1 MTTTLRVLALSGSLR
16 RGSYNTAALRAAQE
30 LAPNGMTIDIV
41 DIAAIPMF
49 DQDVEQTGWPYTALD
64 LAANVTRADALLIA
78 STEYNHSFSAP
89 IKNALDWLSR
99 TPPGASAGQYVLAR
113 KPVAVLGAST
123 GRSGS
128 GRAQLHLRQVLGY
141 LDMLPVNQPEVLI
154 DHASVKFDGDGH
166 LTDARTRVVIRTLLE
181 GLDSWTRLVGGGE
194 HPIQLA
200 RTGADVVHV
209 RRAGSGPSY
218 AVAGDNYIIKAGTAD
233 TGGTYAA
240 FEFFVPPGGGPP
252 PHTHYREFE
261 GFYILEGELTFY
273 VGVERLRMT
282 AAAGDFVA
290 APLGVVHQFSNES
303 STAPARA
310 FVIAAPAG
318 VEEFF
323 AAAGQP
329 MPDGSQE
336 THPATADEIA
346 RLVDLGPQYG
356 ISIEQ
361 ADADGPGAPSHG
373 GGRQAP
379 VSR

>member
-233 TGGTYAA
+233 TGGTTRRSSSSSR
-240 FEFFVPPGGGPP
+240 P
-252 PHTHYREFE
+252 
-261 GFYILEGELTFY
+261 
-273 VGVERLRMT
+273 
-282 AAAGDFVA
+282 AAGHRHTPITASSKASTSSRASSLSTSV
-290 APLGVVHQFSNES
+290 SN
-303 STAPARA
+303 
-310 FVIAAPAG
+310 
-318 VEEFF
+318 
-323 AAAGQP
+323 
-329 MPDGSQE
+329 GSE
-336 THPATADEIA
+336 
-346 RLVDLGPQYG
+346 
-356 ISIEQ
+356 
-361 ADADGPGAPSHG
+361 
-373 GGRQAP
+373 
-379 VSR
+379 